1 MSYGPFH
8 LLRVAA
14 LSAAI
19 ILCAASIYGQAPPAP
34 AATPSPSPRPV
45 LVRKLPANI
54 FHDQAAI
61 WTSPLRLRRDD
72 ARWLLP
78 LTLSTG
84 ALMATDRRTAR
95 SLDDNQARMRVS
107 RRLSQI
113 GSGYS
118 TGGIAASFYLI
129 GRWRNDERARE
140 TGLLIAESLID
151 GAIVGQALK
160 AATQRP
166 RPGFQGGRGDFWDG
180 GNSFPSGHS
189 IGIWSLA
196 TIVASEYRE
205 HPLARVGAYGLATVV
220 SISRFTARR
229 HFLSDVLV
237 GSAIGY
243 GIGHYVYQTH
253 HAETIGS
260 PGGEESTAR
269 PKSRLFPFAVPL
281 YNARTRGYGLS
292 LKWDF

>member
-1 MSYGPFH
+1 MNYKPYH

-14 LSAAI
+14 LQAAI
-19 ILCAASIYGQAPPAP
+19 LLCAANIYGQATSP
-34 AATPSPSPRPV
+34 AATPSPSPRPA
-45 LVRKLPANI
+45 LERKLLSNI

-61 WTSPLRLRRDD
+61 WTSPLRLHSGD
-72 ARWLLP
+72 AKWLVP
-78 LTLSTG
+78 LTLTTG
-84 ALMATDRRTAR
+84 VLMATDRRTAR
-95 SLDDNQARMRVS
+95 SLDDNQTRLRVS
-107 RRLSQI
+107 RHLSQI

-129 GRWRNDERARE
+129 GRWRKNERARE
-140 TGLLIAESLID
+140 TGLLMGEALID

-189 IGIWSLA
+189 IGIWSVA

-205 HPLARVGAYGLATVV
+205 HPLARVGAYGLATAV
-220 SISRFTARR
+220 SLSRFTGRR

-243 GIGHYVYQTH
+243 GIGHYVYKTH
-253 HAETIGS
+253 HVETVGS
-260 PGGEESTAR
+260 PGGEELTAR
-269 PKSRLFPFAVPL
+269 PKSRLFPFAAPL
-281 YNARTRGYGLS
+281 YSSRTRSYGLS